1 MLRTSFDKIDVFM
14 EDKTSTKPP
23 FVDDSTNGMDAKDIL
38 FGLPNQ
44 AQTPAQV
51 AFDFVFEKWH
61 DSFDNEEDALDL
73 DENVSNDEREG
84 L

>member
-38 FGLPNQ
+38 FGLPN
-44 AQTPAQV
+44 
-51 AFDFVFEKWH
+51 
-61 DSFDNEEDALDL
+61 
-73 DENVSNDEREG
+73 
-84 L
+84 